1 MSLPVLQ
8 PAPPEVRFAGNMRIL
23 HVQIPEPI
31 FNRAKAQ
38 ALLLGMNWSAFV
50 VDLLNEAS
58 SSLEACSFKSKQN

>member
-1 MSLPVLQ
+1 
-8 PAPPEVRFAGNMRIL
+8 MRIL

-58 SSLEACSFKSKQN
+58 SSLEACSFKSKHN